1 MANKTA
7 AYSPLVQGWPSFYT
21 FMPEMMVGMNN
32 KLYSFKQGNLYL
44 HNESQNMNNF
54 YGVGN
59 TSTVKTVIN
68 QSPAEN
74 KLFKTIAIDGQGDG
88 SWDVSLVTDLQ
99 DSGWVFRDWLEKK
112 EATWY
117 AFIRNNGSVP
127 AFPKEYALRSANGIG
142 QCSAVIGSGA
152 NTTLQFQI
160 NPTPVEIGTMLSV
173 GDYIYYALGPNY
185 DTPIY
190 LGTAVSINVNYR
202 VGFNNLAVNA
212 LGQPTPPVGAYIMYI
227 KSSIAES
234 HGVLG
239 HYCVLDI
246 TNSSTDK
253 TELFIV
259 SSEVM
264 KSYP

>member
-7 AYSPLVQGWPSFYT
+7 AYSPLVQGWPSFYS

-44 HNESQNMNNF
+44 HNESQTMNQF
-54 YGVGN
+54 YGVAN
-59 TSTVKTVIN
+59 ASTVKTVIN

-74 KLFKTIAIDGQGDG
+74 KLFKTIAIDGQGNG
-88 SWDVSLVTDLQ
+88 SWDVSLATDLQ
-99 DSGWVFRDWLEKK
+99 DSGTISKDWFERK

-117 AFIRNNGSVP
+117 AFIRNKGNGSGLP
-127 AFPKEYALRSANGIG
+127 SEFAIRSVNGIG
-142 QCSAVIGSGA
+142 QCSAVVGSGA
-152 NTTLQFQI
+152 STTLQFQI
-160 NPTPVEIGTMLSV
+160 NPTPIEIGTIVSA
-173 GDYIYYALGPNY
+173 GDYVYFAIGPNY
-185 DTPIY
+185 DTPVY
-190 LGTAVSINVNYR
+190 LGTVVSINVNYR
-202 VGFNNLAVNA
+202 TGLNNLAVNA
-212 LGQPTPPVGAYIMYI
+212 LGQPAAPVGAYIMYA
-227 KSSIAES
+227 KASIAES

-239 HYCVLDI
+239 HYCVLDM

>member
-1 MANKTA
+1 
-7 AYSPLVQGWPSFYT
+7 
-21 FMPEMMVGMNN
+21 MPEMMIGMNN

-59 TSTVKTVIN
+59 TSNVKTVIN
-68 QSPAEN
+68 DSPAEN
-74 KLFKTIAIDGQGDG
+74 KLFKTIAIDGQGDD
-88 SWDVSLVTDLQ
+88 SWDVSLATDLQ
-99 DSGWVFRDWLEKK
+99 DSGTVFRDWFEKK

-117 AFIRNNGSVP
+117 AFIRNSGNVP
-127 AFPKEYALRSANGIG
+127 ALPSEYALRSVNGIG
-142 QCSAVIGSGA
+142 QCSAISGSGA
-152 NTTLQFQI
+152 ATAFTFPISPNL
-160 NPTPVEIGTMLSV
+160 VEIGSIV
-173 GDYIYYALGPNY
+173 SAGDYVYYALGPNY
-185 DTPIY
+185 DTPVY
-190 LGTAVSINVNYR
+190 LGTVVSINVNYR
-202 VGFNNLAVNA
+202 IGINNLVVNA
-212 LGQPTPPVGAYIMYI
+212 LGQPIPPVGAYIMYI

-239 HYCVLDI
+239 HYCKVDI

-253 TELFIV
+253 AELFIV